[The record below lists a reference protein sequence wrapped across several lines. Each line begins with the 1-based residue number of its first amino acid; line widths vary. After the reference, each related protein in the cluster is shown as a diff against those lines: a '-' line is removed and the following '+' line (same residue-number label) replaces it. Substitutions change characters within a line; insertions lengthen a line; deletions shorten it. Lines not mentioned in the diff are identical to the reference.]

1 VCAAVRD
8 RPSPL
13 DCLTGVPQFVSQS
26 DSCVTLV
33 VRLCVPAVSRLMVYI
48 IVQSSYS
55 VSNSAV
61 YWIIQGCAVSRDVTV
76 ECVMP
81 ECN

>member
-1 VCAAVRD
+1 MCAAVRNH
-8 RPSPL
+8 PSPL
-13 DCLTGVPQFVSQS
+13 DYLTSVPQFVSRS
-26 DSCVTLV
+26 DSCVTFV
-33 VRLCVPAVSRLMVYI
+33 VCLCVAAVSRLMVYI

-76 ECVMP
+76 ECMMP

>member
-1 VCAAVRD
+1 VCAAIGNRLL
-8 RPSPL
+8 PL
-13 DCLTGVPQFVSQS
+13 GYLTSVPHFVSQS
-26 DSCVTLV
+26 DSCITLV
-33 VRLCVPAVSRLMVYI
+33 VCLCVAAVSRLVLYI

-76 ECVMP
+76 ECMMP

>member
-1 VCAAVRD
+1 MAAALNC
-8 RPSPL
+8 PSPL
-13 DCLTGVPQFVSQS
+13 DCLTSVPQFVPQS

-33 VRLCVPAVSRLMVYI
+33 VCLCVFAVSRLMVYV

-61 YWIIQGCAVSRDVTV
+61 YWIIQGYAVSRDVTV